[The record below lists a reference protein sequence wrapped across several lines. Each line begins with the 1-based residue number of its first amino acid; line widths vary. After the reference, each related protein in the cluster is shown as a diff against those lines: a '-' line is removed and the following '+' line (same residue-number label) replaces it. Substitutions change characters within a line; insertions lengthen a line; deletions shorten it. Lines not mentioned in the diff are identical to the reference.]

1 MKKIKI
7 LIPLDGTERSMH
19 SIDWLKKLFNKEEVE
34 VTLMNVTEIVIVND
48 MIITDEVDRAQLA
61 SESILDKAKEEI
73 KDYKVDTF
81 FTFGYASDEILKK
94 ASQDNFNIIIMT
106 KSTKKGL
113 ARMVGSVTSKVV
125 KNSRQLVIIVPE

>member
-1 MKKIKI
+1 MKKTKI
-7 LIPLDGTERSMH
+7 LIPIDGTERSMH
-19 SIDWLKKLFNKEEVE
+19 SIDWVKKLFKKEEVE

-48 MIITDEVDRAQLA
+48 MIITDEIDRAQLT
-61 SESILDKAKEEI
+61 SESILNKAKEKI
-73 KDYKVDTF
+73 SDYKADTF

-94 ASQDNFNIIIMT
+94 ASQDDFNIIIMT

-113 ARMVGSVTSKVV
+113 ARMIGSVTSKVV